1 MRLNVIRKNA
11 SSLRELGREPL
22 ELPAVSTLEE
32 LLTEMTVSEFR
43 KRSES
48 RGADHQDGSLD
59 SAQESLSKEEI
70 GKQAALGRVKFS
82 DSYQENMGDM
92 ETAIRVMMQDF
103 KDGLF
108 RVYLNEKECLD
119 LNEKLEIK
127 DGDDVVLVRLVM
139 LAGRMW

>member
-1 MRLNVIRKNA
+1 MRLNVIRKKA
-11 SSLRELGREPL
+11 SSLRELGRESL
-22 ELPAVSTLEE
+22 ELPAISTLEE
-32 LLTEMTVSEFR
+32 LLTEMTVLEFR

-48 RGADHQDGSLD
+48 RGADHQDDSLD
-59 SAQESLSKEEI
+59 SVQESLSKEEI
-70 GKQAALGRVKFS
+70 GQQAALGRVKFS

-92 ETAIRVMMQDF
+92 ETAIQVMMQDF

-119 LNEKLEIK
+119 LKEKLDIK

>member
-1 MRLNVIRKNA
+1 MRLNVIRKKA

-48 RGADHQDGSLD
+48 RGAEYQDGSLD

-92 ETAIRVMMQDF
+92 ETAIQVMMQDF

-119 LNEKLEIK
+119 LNEKLDIK

>member
-1 MRLNVIRKNA
+1 MRLNVIRKKA
-11 SSLRELGREPL
+11 SSLRELGRESL
-22 ELPAVSTLEE
+22 ELPAISTLEE
-32 LLTEMTVSEFR
+32 LLTEMTASEFR

-48 RGADHQDGSLD
+48 RGVDHQDDSLD
-59 SAQESLSKEEI
+59 SVQESLSKEEI
-70 GKQAALGRVKFS
+70 GQQAALGRVKFS

-92 ETAIRVMMQDF
+92 ETAIQVMMQDF

-119 LNEKLEIK
+119 LKEKLEIK
-127 DGDDVVLVRLVM
+127 DGDDVVLIRLVM

>member
-1 MRLNVIRKNA
+1 MRLNVIRKKA

-48 RGADHQDGSLD
+48 RGAEYQDGSLD

-82 DSYQENMGDM
+82 ASYQENMGDM

-119 LNEKLEIK
+119 LNEKLDIK

>member
-1 MRLNVIRKNA
+1 MRLNVIRKKA

-48 RGADHQDGSLD
+48 RGAEYQDGSLD

-92 ETAIRVMMQDF
+92 ETAIQVMMQDF

-119 LNEKLEIK
+119 LKEKLEIK

>member
-1 MRLNVIRKNA
+1 MRLNVIRKKA

-48 RGADHQDGSLD
+48 RGTEYQDGSLD

-82 DSYQENMGDM
+82 ASYQKNMGDM

-119 LNEKLEIK
+119 LKEKLDIK

>member
-1 MRLNVIRKNA
+1 MRLNVIRKKA
-11 SSLRELGREPL
+11 SSLRELGRESL

-32 LLTEMTVSEFR
+32 LLMEMTVSEFCR
-43 KRSES
+43 RSENKAA
-48 RGADHQDGSLD
+48 GHQDGSLD

-70 GKQAALGRVKFS
+70 GQQAVLGRVKFS
-82 DSYQENMGDM
+82 DSYQEDMGDI
-92 ETAIRVMMQDF
+92 ETAIQVMLQDF

-119 LNEKLEIK
+119 LKEKLEIK
-127 DGDDVVLVRLVM
+127 DGDEVVLIRLVM